1 MRFLLSEEQW
11 ALDSLFPGEWE
22 WIRMLPRLASGRD
35 FRPSSRERL
44 FPSPLAPE
52 VLANV
57 GTISQIEDWEEL
69 VRPELEEDFAS
80 ARAVVESDLSSC
92 EVYRFGDADEDED
105 EDEDEDDPWRE
116 ELEELGI
123 PVELPELRRVV
134 VPYDHTEA
142 WYSTLNQARLLMNE
156 EYDLAAA
163 EERQIA
169 KALGPEVVGSDRL
182 LLIAQYELY
191 SVVQS
196 ILVENVMGG

>member
-22 WIRMLPRLASGRD
+22 WIRMLPHLASGRD

-57 GTISQIEDWEEL
+57 GTISQMEDWEEL

-80 ARAVVESDLSSC
+80 ARAVVESDLSRC
-92 EVYRFGDADEDED
+92 EVYQFGDADEDED
-105 EDEDEDDPWRE
+105 EPWRE
-116 ELEELGI
+116 EFEELGI

-169 KALGPEVVGSDRL
+169 KALGPEVVGSDRI

>member
-57 GTISQIEDWEEL
+57 GTISQMEDWEEL

-80 ARAVVESDLSSC
+80 ARAVVESDLSRC
-92 EVYRFGDADEDED
+92 EVYQFGDADEEED
-105 EDEDEDDPWRE
+105 EGDPW
-116 ELEELGI
+116 LDELGI
-123 PVELPELRRVV
+123 PAELPDLRRVV